1 MKVELGWAAPTIA
14 EQFPQLKLQDAA
26 HFQRDHTD
34 LSRLKIRGLITAAEH
49 EKAVQ
54 RFIKSLSATI
64 AELTGGKD
72 E

>member
-14 EQFPQLKLQDAA
+14 EQFPQLDPRDAE
-26 HFQRDHTD
+26 HFQRDHIE

-49 EKAVQ
+49 KKAKQ
-54 RFIKSLSATI
+54 RFAKSLSTALALMEDTD
-64 AELTGGKD
+64 D